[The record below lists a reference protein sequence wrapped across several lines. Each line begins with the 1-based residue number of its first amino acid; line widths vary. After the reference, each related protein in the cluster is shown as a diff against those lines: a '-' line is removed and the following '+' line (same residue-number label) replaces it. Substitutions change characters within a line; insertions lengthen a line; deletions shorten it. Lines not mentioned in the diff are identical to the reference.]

1 MALGMMGIK
10 LGMTQLFG
18 ENGVVIPV
26 TVIEVPPNFISQ
38 VKTEDK
44 EGYNAL
50 QLAFGDIPEPAGG
63 FGRSRRINRPKLG
76 HLKKSGIN
84 PMRWLKEF
92 RVSDTTE
99 YKSGDSITCEI
110 FAETVSVD
118 VTATT
123 KGRGFQGNIK
133 RHNHSRGPMSHG
145 SRAHRRVCSIGSS
158 ATPSRVRKGQKMPG
172 QMGNVSKTTRNLE
185 VVEVDTENSL
195 IIVRGA
201 VPGANGS
208 RVVVKPSNKERK
220 S

>member
-18 ENGVVIPV
+18 DNGDLIPV
-26 TVIEVPPNFISQ
+26 TVIELKSNSVSQ
-38 VKTEDK
+38 VKTVER

-50 QLAFGDIPEPAGG
+50 QLAFGDIPEPAEGYK
-63 FGRSRRINRPKLG
+63 RSRRINYPKLE
-76 HLKKSGIN
+76 HLKKAGIT
-84 PMRWLKEF
+84 PKRWLKEF
-92 RVSDTTE
+92 RVEDTGE
-99 YKSGDSITCEI
+99 YKEGDQVTCDM

-133 RHNHSRGPMSHG
+133 RHGHARGPMTHG
-145 SRAHRRVCSIGSS
+145 SKAHRRVCSIGSS

-172 QMGNVSKTTRNLE
+172 QMGNVTKTTRNLK
-185 VVEVDTENSL
+185 VVKLDTDKSL
-195 IIVRGA
+195 ILIKGA

-208 RVVVKPSNKERK
+208 RVIIRPSNKK
-220 S
+220 V

>member
-10 LGMTQLFG
+10 LGMTQYFG
-18 ENGVVIPV
+18 ENGDLIPV
-26 TVIEVPPNFISQ
+26 TVIDISPNFVSQ
-38 VKTEDK
+38 VKTAEK

-50 QLAFGDIPEPAGG
+50 QLAFGDIPEPTEGHK
-63 FGRSRRINRPKLG
+63 RSRRINSPKIV
-76 HLKKSGIN
+76 HLKKKDIT
-84 PMRWLKEF
+84 PKRWLKEF
-92 RVSDTTE
+92 RVEDT
-99 YKSGDSITCEI
+99 GDYEEGGQITCDI

-133 RHNHSRGPMSHG
+133 RHGHARGPMSHG

-172 QMGNVSKTTRNLE
+172 QMGNVKMTTRNLK
-185 VVEVDTENSL
+185 VVKLDTDKSL
-195 IIVRGA
+195 ILVKGA

-208 RVVVKPSNKERK
+208 RVIIRPSNKK
-220 S
+220 V

>member
-18 ENGVVIPV
+18 ENGDLIPV
-26 TVIEVPPNFISQ
+26 TVIEVAPNFVSQ
-38 VKTEDK
+38 VKTADK

-50 QLAFGDIPEPAGG
+50 QLAFGDIPEPTEGNK
-63 FGRSRRINRPKLG
+63 RSRRINYPKLQ
-76 HLKKSGIN
+76 HLKKAGVT
-84 PMRWLKEF
+84 PKRWLKEF
-92 RVSDTTE
+92 RVEDI
-99 YKSGDSITCEI
+99 GDFKEGDQVSCDM
-110 FAETVSVD
+110 FAETFSVD

-133 RHNHSRGPMSHG
+133 RHGHHRGPMSHG

-172 QMGNVSKTTRNLE
+172 QMGNVTMTTRNLK
-185 VVEVDTENSL
+185 VVKVDQERSL
-195 IIVRGA
+195 ILIKGA

-208 RVVVKPSNKERK
+208 RVIIRPSNKTV
-220 S
+220 

>member
-18 ENGVVIPV
+18 ENGNVIPV
-26 TVIEVPPNFISQ
+26 TVIGVPPNFISQ

-50 QLAFGDIPEPAGG
+50 QLAFGDIPEPAEG
-63 FGRSRRINRPKLG
+63 FERSRRINRPKLG
-76 HLKKSGIN
+76 HLKKSGVN

-92 RVSDTTE
+92 RVSDTSE
-99 YKSGDSITCEI
+99 YKSGDPITCEI

-118 VTATT
+118 VTATS

-133 RHNHSRGPMSHG
+133 RHGHSRGPMSHG

-158 ATPSRVRKGQKMPG
+158 ATPARVRKGQKMPG
-172 QMGNVSKTTRNLE
+172 QMGNVNKTTRNLE

-208 RVVVKPSNKERK
+208 RVVIKPSNKERK